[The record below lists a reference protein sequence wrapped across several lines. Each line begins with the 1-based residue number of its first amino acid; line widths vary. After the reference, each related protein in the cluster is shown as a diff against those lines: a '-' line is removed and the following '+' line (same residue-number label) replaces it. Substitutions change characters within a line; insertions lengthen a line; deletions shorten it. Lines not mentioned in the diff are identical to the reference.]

1 MPVPYGKRPIASTA
15 VHRKIAQPVGVAG
28 AIEVEASP
36 WIEDNLWVLQLS
48 ETDPMMVG
56 VTGNLEPGKPEHEY
70 LHPYVC
76 FPST

>member
-1 MPVPYGKRPIASTA
+1 
-15 VHRKIAQPVGVAG
+15 
-28 AIEVEASP
+28 
-36 WIEDNLWVLQLS
+36 VLQLS

-76 FPST
+76 FPSA